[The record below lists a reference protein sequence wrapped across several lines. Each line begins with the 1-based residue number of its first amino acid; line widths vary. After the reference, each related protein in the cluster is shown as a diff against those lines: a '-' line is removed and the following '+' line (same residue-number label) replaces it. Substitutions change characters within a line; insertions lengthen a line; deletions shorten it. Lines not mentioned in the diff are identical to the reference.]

1 METNWLIIVLVI
13 VASISIVYFFI
24 RQNQEDKN
32 ELMKELLKDNEV
44 SRQIE
49 NENDIIQPE
58 KLS

>member
-44 SRQIE
+44 SSLAE